1 MNHMNNHIENY
12 TQFYILNEK
21 NKQSGKEIRKQ
32 MKETEEA
39 IKVYMKDTNIEEI
52 PIEIGGHVA
61 FKITLKQKIELVK
74 EK

>member
-1 MNHMNNHIENY
+1 MENHIENY

-39 IKVYMKDTNIEEI
+39 IKVYMKDKSIEEI
-52 PIEIGGHVA
+52 PIEIKGKIA
-61 FKITLKQKIELVK
+61 FKITLKQKIELIK